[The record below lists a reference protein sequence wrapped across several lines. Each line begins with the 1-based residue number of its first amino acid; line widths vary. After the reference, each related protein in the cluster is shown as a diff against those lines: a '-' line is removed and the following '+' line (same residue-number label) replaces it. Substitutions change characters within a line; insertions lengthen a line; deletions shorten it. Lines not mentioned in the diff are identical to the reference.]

1 MLNTMNRLNT
11 LSILAVVGLSA
22 SASQAHEPARLL
34 QTSGEKI
41 EQQYIVR
48 LTGGSDRQSVM
59 DAVFADMPTASVMYE
74 YDFALNGFTVSG
86 VAEESIMNIADR
98 FPGVVL
104 EVEEDAKSHAVAAP
118 VVWGLD
124 RLDDMKLLL
133 DGSFIANVNGE
144 GVDVYILDVSFYS
157 SCSCFDLILCH
168 DDDDDDDD
176 APNTSTPWLL
186 TVLLPGLPFF
196 HKNNRRAF

>member
-1 MLNTMNRLNT
+1 MNRYNT
-11 LSILAVVGLSA
+11 LSLLVFVGVSSTA
-22 SASQAHEPARLL
+22 TTTHAHEPARLL

-41 EQQYIVR
+41 DQQYIVR
-48 LTGGSDRQSVM
+48 LTDGSDRQGVM

-74 YDFALNGFTVSG
+74 YDYALNGFTVSG

-124 RLDDMKLLL
+124 RIDDMNLIL

-144 GVDVYILDVSFYS
+144 GVDVYILDVSNLFYR
-157 SCSCFDLILCH
+157 
-168 DDDDDDDD
+168 
-176 APNTSTPWLL
+176 
-186 TVLLPGLPFF
+186 FF
-196 HKNNRRAF
+196 V